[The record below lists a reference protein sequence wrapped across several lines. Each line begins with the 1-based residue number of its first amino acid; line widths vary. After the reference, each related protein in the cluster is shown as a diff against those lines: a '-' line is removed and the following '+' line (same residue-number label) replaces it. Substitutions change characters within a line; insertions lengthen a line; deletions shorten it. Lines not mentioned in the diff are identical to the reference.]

1 MECDPFSRPNSNKR
15 TRSGIT
21 RDNSLALEF
30 MERRT
35 MTKIEAAM
43 MEGKTVLVLDEERN
57 RKDEQGSMDNGGGGL
72 VTQKSIE
79 IFINS
84 QE

>member
-1 MECDPFSRPNSNKR
+1 
-15 TRSGIT
+15 
-21 RDNSLALEF
+21 
-30 MERRT
+30 

>member
-1 MECDPFSRPNSNKR
+1 
-15 TRSGIT
+15 
-21 RDNSLALEF
+21 
-30 MERRT
+30 

-43 MEGKTVLVLDEERN
+43 MEGKAVLVLDEERN
-57 RKDEQGSMDNGGGGL
+57 RKDEQGSMDNGEGGL

-84 QE
+84 QEWAKYNQMFQLLRQESHYYQDDIYFA